1 MNRFL
6 SSLYESVGQS
16 RINLSC
22 FYIVAP
28 LNLKDLFQVVFNIF
42 IKDGAGNFNPV
53 VNISW
58 HQIGGSYVA
67 FFIPIITEYHEPRM
81 LQKAVN
87 DPYCLNIFADILMP
101 GTREIMPPIIR
112 RIITRHCWPRK
123 GGLLFRYR
131 LNC

>member
-6 SSLYESVGQS
+6 PTPYEPVGQS

-28 LNLKDLFQVVFNIF
+28 LDFKDFFQVVFNVF
-42 IKDGAGNFNPV
+42 IKDGAGDFNPA

-58 HQIGGSYVA
+58 HQISGSDVA
-67 FFIPIITEYHEPRM
+67 FFISIIAEYHEPGM

-87 DPYCLNIFADILMP
+87 DPYCFNVFADILNAWHEGDHAP
-101 GTREIMPPIIR
+101 YYQADCNSGTA
-112 RIITRHCWPRK
+112 
-123 GGLLFRYR
+123 GLVKVVYYFVVG
-131 LNC
+131 